1 MIAKCECRIGTFRI
15 GRSASPQNALQNWG
29 GVFTIKTMQMS
40 KSGKMLT
47 ILTFILVVF
56 GLIMLSSAGVV
67 EGQKKFGSSYYYLIH
82 QFLYGALPGAVIF
95 LLFSRINYK
104 FWRKVALPLLIIV
117 TGLLVLVFVP
127 GIGYSFKGAQRWV
140 GFKFFSFQ
148 PSEFL
153 KLALI
158 VYLAAWFSRYEG
170 RLNAGLHSIAPFFLV
185 FGFAGLLLSLQ
196 PDMGTLVLITLIA
209 LSMYFFAGAKLSH
222 FVALILVLA
231 ILLGTFS
238 VLEPYRFD
246 RLKAFFSSTADK
258 QKEAY
263 HINQALLGI
272 GSGGIFGLGFG
283 QSQQKLFNYLP
294 EPVGDSI
301 FAIIVEELGF
311 VGAIVLLALFLML
324 ALALINI
331 ARNVHNQFGKLLAL
345 GVMAWI
351 TGQALVNISAI
362 SGLIPLTGIP
372 LPFISFGSSSL
383 VTMLAGLGIVANV
396 SRHS

>member
-1 MIAKCECRIGTFRI
+1 
-15 GRSASPQNALQNWG
+15 
-29 GVFTIKTMQMS
+29 MQLS
-40 KSGKMLT
+40 KSGKILAV
-47 ILTFILVVF
+47 LTFVLVAF
-56 GLIMLSSAGVV
+56 GLVMLSSAGVV
-67 EGQKKFGSSYYYLIH
+67 EGNKKFGSSYYYLMH
-82 QFLYGALPGAVIF
+82 QFLYGALPGAALF

-104 FWRKVALPLLIIV
+104 FWKKVALPLLIIV

-127 GIGYSFKGAQRWV
+127 GVGYSFKGAQRWV
-140 GFKFFSFQ
+140 GFKFLSFQ

-158 VYLAAWFSRYEG
+158 IYLAAWFSRYEG
-170 RLNAGLHSIAPFFLV
+170 RINAGLHSIAPFFLV
-185 FGFAGLLLSLQ
+185 FGFAGLLLLLQ

-231 ILLGTFS
+231 ILLGAFS

-246 RLKAFFSSTADK
+246 RLKAFFNPAADK
-258 QKEAY
+258 QGTAY

-283 QSQQKLFNYLP
+283 QSRQKEFNYLP

-311 VGAIVLLALFLML
+311 VGAIILLALFLML
-324 ALALINI
+324 ALVLISV

-351 TGQALVNISAI
+351 TGQAIVNISAI

-372 LPFISFGSSSL
+372 LPFVSFGSSSL
-383 VTMLAGLGIVANV
+383 VTMLAGLGIAANI